1 MRTLQGKGTAVGHH
15 AKKLANSVSEFV
27 GVAASQEKLASD
39 TLIEVEKL
47 RKENIEQAKKIAELQ
62 ATVSQMQSQMA
73 DQHTHGSASRFQ
85 SIDIEHCLLETVP
98 SNLGSPGLLR
108 TPEGEGRKL
117 ELEGKKFEE
126 RIWLLECRLQ
136 CKGQP
141 TGKTIQHEG
150 LSFRRIVDGTDE
162 KFVQNLEL
170 SSLVQSEGRQFLK
183 WVTLTVPPP
192 PQTNTYHGI

>member
-1 MRTLQGKGTAVGHH
+1 
-15 AKKLANSVSEFV
+15 
-27 GVAASQEKLASD
+27 
-39 TLIEVEKL
+39 
-47 RKENIEQAKKIAELQ
+47 
-62 ATVSQMQSQMA
+62 MQSQMA

-98 SNLGSPGLLR
+98 SNVGSPGLLR

-192 PQTNTYHGI
+192 PQTNTYHGIQDLALVLILLGTFSMMLHKALLISVLLVQASNAAFVHEGPMVSFL